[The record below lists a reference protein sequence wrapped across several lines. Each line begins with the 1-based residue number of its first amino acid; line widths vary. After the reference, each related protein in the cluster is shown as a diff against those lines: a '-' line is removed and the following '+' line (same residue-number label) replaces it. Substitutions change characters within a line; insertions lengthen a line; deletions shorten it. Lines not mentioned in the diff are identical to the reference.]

1 MTARDDLLN
10 HLQTAATT
18 VCRVWLVTRKDGK
31 SFGFTDHD
39 QDLAI
44 EGQVYRAS
52 AGMTAKAFQQGTGLS
67 VDNSEAIGILSD
79 ASISEA
85 DIAAGR
91 FDNAEVRN
99 WLVNWQHPDQ
109 RMEQF
114 RGYFGDIT
122 RSAGMFKVELRGQ
135 MDRLNQSQ
143 GRVYHKGCSAVLGDG
158 NCRVDLLAPEISAE
172 VMVLSIIDG
181 GEIEI
186 AATGSHGSGWFDRGR
201 VTFTSGAAS
210 GLMAEIKRDTVTS
223 AGRRLT
229 FWASVGIV
237 ISPGDALRVIAGC
250 DRRAE
255 TCRTKF
261 ANFANF
267 RGFPH
272 IPGEDWLTSYPVSS
286 RLNNGGSLV
295 Q

>member
-1 MTARDDLLN
+1 MTARDDLVY

-18 VCRVWLVTRKDGK
+18 VCRAWQVTRQDGTR
-31 SFGFTDHD
+31 FGFTDHD
-39 QDLAI
+39 QDLTF

-52 AGMTAKAFQQGTGLS
+52 AGMSAKAFQQGTGMS

-79 ASISEA
+79 ASISEI

-91 FDNAEVRN
+91 FDNAEVRS
-99 WLVNWQHPDQ
+99 WLVNWQNPAQ

-143 GRVYHKGCSAVLGDG
+143 GRVYHKGCSAVLGDS
-158 NCRVDLLAPEISAE
+158 NCRVDLMASAFSAE
-172 VMVLSIIDG
+172 VTVQSISAA
-181 GEIEI
+181 GEIDI
-186 AATGSHGSGWFDRGR
+186 GSTGSHAPSWFDRGR
-201 VTFTSGAAS
+201 VTITSGSALGLS
-210 GLMAEIKRDTVTS
+210 GEIKRDTVTGT
-223 AGRRLT
+223 GRSLT
-229 FWASVGIV
+229 LWASIGIA
-237 ISPGDALRVIAGC
+237 ISPGDTLRVIAGC
-250 DRRAE
+250 DRHAE

-261 ANFANF
+261 ANSANF

-286 RLNNGGSLV
+286 RVNNGGSLV